1 MNGLKMTTMTTEQMQ
16 VAREQGQSKTDWALL
31 RQNVLNGIEP
41 EEDEDSSDA
50 TVLMREAMKK
60 RRAGRSVVASGNKE
74 QVAIRFDKDILA
86 FFQATGAGWQTRMN
100 DALRE
105 WVNAHSHT
113 V

>member
-1 MNGLKMTTMTTEQMQ
+1 MTVKQMQ
-16 VAREQGQSKTDWALL
+16 AAREQGLSKTDWALL
-31 RQNVLNGIEP
+31 RQNLLNGIEP
-41 EEDEDSSDA
+41 EEDEDSPDA
-50 TVLMREAMKK
+50 SVLMREAVEK
-60 RRAGRSVVASGNKE
+60 RCIQQSVAARSDKE

-86 FFQATGAGWQTRMN
+86 FFQATGAGWQSRMN

>member
-1 MNGLKMTTMTTEQMQ
+1 MNGLKMTTMTLKQMQ
-16 VAREQGQSKTDWALL
+16 AAREQGQSKTDWALL
-31 RQNVLNGIEP
+31 SQNVLNNIEP
-41 EEDEDSSDA
+41 EEDEDSPDA
-50 TVLMREAMKK
+50 TVLMRDAVKK
-60 RRAGRSVVASGNKE
+60 HHAGLSVVERGNKE
-74 QVAIRFDKDILA
+74 QVAVRFDKDILA